1 LRSHVFTDAALKKQ
15 AGRFVWLSIDT
26 EKEQNR
32 AFIDA
37 HPIEV
42 WPTLLVLDPSGH
54 AALRWAGALD
64 ATQLVKLLDDGER
77 AIAGQDALGRADK
90 LAADGKP
97 ADAVKAYQEALGQIA
112 EDKKPRVV
120 EELVLALS
128 REGDPQKCADT
139 ARAWEKKLPRGSSYA
154 NVASMG
160 LSCALDA
167 PKEASWRA
175 AAISELAT
183 AAGQA
188 VELPGL
194 LADDRSGVY
203 ETIVAAKI
211 DAGDVPGAKAA
222 AGKWLGFLEKEA
234 AAAKTPEARAAFDPH
249 RLNAAMALGEPARVV
264 PALQQSEKDLPKD
277 YNPPARLVTAYKAMG
292 KLDDALAASDR
303 ALSKAYGPRRLR
315 ILDMKAK
322 VQLEKGDRAG
332 AKATIAE
339 GVKIAS
345 ELPASQHGPQLLA
358 RWQKKLAE
366 MK

>member
-1 LRSHVFTDAALKKQ
+1 LRSHVFTDASLKKQ

-26 EKEQNR
+26 EKEQNQ
-32 AFIDA
+32 AFLDA
-37 HPIEV
+37 HPIQV
-42 WPTLLVLDPSGH
+42 WPTLLVLDSSGQ
-54 AALRWAGALD
+54 AALRWAGALN

-97 ADAVKAYQEALGQIA
+97 TDAVRAYQEALGQIA

-128 REGDPQKCADT
+128 QVGDPQKCADT

-154 NVASMG
+154 NVAGMG

-167 PKEASWRA
+167 PREASWRS
-175 AAISELAT
+175 AAITELGSAAET
-183 AAGQA
+183 AVG
-188 VELPGL
+188 LPGL

-203 ETIVAAKI
+203 ETIVEAKK
-211 DAGDVPGAKAA
+211 DANDAPGAKAA
-222 AGKWLGFLEKEA
+222 AGQWLAFLEKEA
-234 AAAKTPEARAAFDPH
+234 AAAKTPDARAAFDPH

-264 PALQQSEKDLPKD
+264 PALLQSEKDLPKD
-277 YNPPARLVTAYKAMG
+277 YNPPARLAVAYKAMG
-292 KLDDALAASDR
+292 KLEDALSASDR
-303 ALSKAYGPRRLR
+303 ALGKAYGPRRLR
-315 ILDMKAK
+315 ILDVKAQ
-322 VQLEKGDRAG
+322 VQLQKGDRAG
-332 AKATIAE
+332 AKATVAE

-345 ELPASQHGPQLLA
+345 ELPASQRGPQQLA